1 MTCAILLICT
11 PSLSLFIYVY
21 RIIIQSY
28 NPPIFFTFYIPKGI
42 FNKYISYKTL
52 ERNFAKRKKHQR
64 CSYWSFREK
73 SNKLNF
79 LDHHQYKYCVTV
91 RTTFKSNLYAFC
103 NKDSKLFRETFIFF
117 AINYLHFYELLKNN
131 LKLLFH

>member
-1 MTCAILLICT
+1 MINIRCKYDVNMHCNQVLKHKMHGHVFQIVLF
-11 PSLSLFIYVY
+11 LSPF
-21 RIIIQSY
+21 R
-28 NPPIFFTFYIPKGI
+28 F

-103 NKDSKLFRETFIFF
+103 NKDSKLFRETFYIFC
-117 AINYLHFYELLKNN
+117 N
-131 LKLLFH
+131 KLLTFL